1 MRRGAARQEWQ
12 HPDLPGLRRKQALK
26 TIHHILLAGA
36 VGGAVFALPALTRHG
51 DAAQASAA
59 ASVSKPADMSEG
71 EVRKVDLAGK
81 KITLKHGPLKNIG
94 MPGMTMS
101 FAVSDPAMLN
111 GVKVGETVR
120 FVASEQ
126 GGKLRIVHIEP
137 AK

>member
-1 MRRGAARQEWQ
+1 M
-12 HPDLPGLRRKQALK
+12 
-26 TIHHILLAGA
+26 
-36 VGGAVFALPALTRHG
+36 GGAVFALPALTRHG